1 MIDQLAISAELL
13 AQSERE
19 SAWREM
25 ARQIAHEIK
34 NPLTPMKLTIQHL
47 QHAWNS
53 QAPDWDKRLQKFTK
67 TMIEQ
72 IDTLSIIASEFS
84 SFAKIS
90 HDKKEDI
97 NLLEV
102 IQSSINLFS
111 SAENISIVLKT
122 NFEELW
128 IEADKT
134 QIIRAFNNLIK
145 NAYQAI
151 GLRDDGKIIIELLAN
166 TENCIIKI
174 RDNGLGISPELT
186 DKIFKPYFTTKSSGL
201 GLGLAIVKSIII
213 DMGGADH
220 LCFGC
225 RCRNHLY
232 YHIAAKEKFLVLK
245 RNIPIFPWFESM
257 HL

>member
-1 MIDQLAISAELL
+1 M
-13 AQSERE
+13 
-19 SAWREM
+19 
-25 ARQIAHEIK
+25 
-34 NPLTPMKLTIQHL
+34 
-47 QHAWNS
+47 
-53 QAPDWDKRLQKFTK
+53 
-67 TMIEQ
+67 
-72 IDTLSIIASEFS
+72 
-84 SFAKIS
+84 
-90 HDKKEDI
+90 
-97 NLLEV
+97 
-102 IQSSINLFS
+102 
-111 SAENISIVLKT
+111 
-122 NFEELW
+122 
-128 IEADKT
+128 
-134 QIIRAFNNLIK
+134 
-145 NAYQAI
+145 
-151 GLRDDGKIIIELLAN
+151 RDDGKIIIELLAN

-213 DMGGADH
+213 DMGGQIT

>member
-1 MIDQLAISAELL
+1 
-13 AQSERE
+13 
-19 SAWREM
+19 
-25 ARQIAHEIK
+25 
-34 NPLTPMKLTIQHL
+34 
-47 QHAWNS
+47 
-53 QAPDWDKRLQKFTK
+53 
-67 TMIEQ
+67 MIEQ

-151 GLRDDGKIIIELLAN
+151 GLRDDGK
-166 TENCIIKI
+166 
-174 RDNGLGISPELT
+174 
-186 DKIFKPYFTTKSSGL
+186 
-201 GLGLAIVKSIII
+201 
-213 DMGGADH
+213 
-220 LCFGC
+220 
-225 RCRNHLY
+225 
-232 YHIAAKEKFLVLK
+232 
-245 RNIPIFPWFESM
+245 
-257 HL
+257 

>member
-1 MIDQLAISAELL
+1 M
-13 AQSERE
+13 
-19 SAWREM
+19 
-25 ARQIAHEIK
+25 
-34 NPLTPMKLTIQHL
+34 
-47 QHAWNS
+47 
-53 QAPDWDKRLQKFTK
+53 
-67 TMIEQ
+67 
-72 IDTLSIIASEFS
+72 
-84 SFAKIS
+84 
-90 HDKKEDI
+90 
-97 NLLEV
+97 EV

-213 DMGGADH
+213 DMGGRSLMFRMQVSEPPLLSH
-220 LCFGC
+220 C
-225 RCRNHLY
+225 R
-232 YHIAAKEKFLVLK
+232 
-245 RNIPIFPWFESM
+245 
-257 HL
+257 